1 MADQVTSVGA
11 ISLDLIVRDRVTAQ
25 VGEIAK
31 RAQTAATKSFE
42 TVGQKAGAAVASGF
56 SDAEVQQSLKDAVR
70 RCIERTN
77 AEAKKTPVD
86 VPVRTV
92 TLVKS
97 QPVDSKAI
105 QRSIDNYASKIA
117 SGHPDVDMNRA
128 FTAAQAPAD
137 LLAQKMANLRDQM
150 AQARRKSAE
159 INAAFDKIG
168 ADGSTDLDKLSAAYT
183 QVEAR
188 IISIQQQLDATKA
201 KIDAPVAK
209 AEAASQRAA
218 AKAEAAA
225 QRTAAAQQRAAERAA
240 ATRKRA
246 ADRAAAAQKR
256 AAEKAANAAIR
267 AVQREEKARAAA
279 LKRQQVRTRAAARAQ
294 AGSWLSAATT
304 SAKGISRVGV
314 TGRAALTSMRSLATA
329 IPFAILAAGFGL
341 LRKAITS
348 ASESSTEFK
357 RHLNDLKANLQVAFT
372 PIYQAILP
380 ALNQLMAALASA
392 ARTVASF
399 VSGVFG
405 KTYAQS
411 LSATKSLQKTAST
424 AKSLKRSLAGF
435 DELNILSK
443 SDSGSSDSGVDYDAI
458 SAKGDA
464 AAEALGKKISG
475 MFDFSKLS
483 ASFNQFRKVL
493 EPIVSFIAE
502 KIILPLSVWTINDGL
517 PAAFKILSGAAELLY
532 KVGKKLWDE
541 FLEPIA
547 NWDGG
552 VITTVFNLIGD
563 IFQKIAANDVVCDI
577 LTKMLEIFIAM
588 LIPIPVIVANW
599 DKIKGAAENCWAGIK
614 KAWGDANAWIYNK
627 ITLPIYNLFSGLVGG
642 IKSKLSLAKSAFR
655 DTFQGFVQLARNPL
669 NLIVALINGMISGVN
684 LLIRGLNKIHVDIPS
699 WVPGIGGKSIGFS
712 VREIGKIPYLANGGI
727 ASQPTLAMIGE
738 YSGARSNPEVVAP
751 LDKLQALMDGGN
763 SGEIIELLK
772 TIIELLS
779 KGQVAILD
787 GKVLLEWLRK
797 QDNRQGRRLL
807 IT

>member
-11 ISLDLIVRDRVTAQ
+11 ISLDLIVRDTVTAQ
-25 VGEIAK
+25 VSEIAK
-31 RAQTAATKSFE
+31 RAQAAATKSFD

-70 RCIERTN
+70 RCIERAN
-77 AEAKKTPVD
+77 AETQKTPVK

-92 TLVKS
+92 TLGKYQS
-97 QPVDSKAI
+97 VDRKAI
-105 QRSIDNYASKIA
+105 QQSIDNYAAQKA
-117 SGHPDVDMNRA
+117 SGPEVDMDRA
-128 FTAAQAPAD
+128 FTAAQTPAE
-137 LLAQKMANLRDQM
+137 LLTQKIANLRDQM
-150 AQARRKSAE
+150 EQARRKSAE
-159 INAAFDKIG
+159 IDAAFDKIG
-168 ADGSTDLDKLSAAYT
+168 TDGSAALDKLIAQANQTES
-183 QVEAR
+183 R
-188 IISIQQQLDATKA
+188 IISLQAQIYAAQA
-201 KIDAPVAK
+201 KLNAPVQK
-209 AEAASQRAA
+209 AA
-218 AKAEAAA
+218 AAA
-225 QRTAAAQQRAAERAA
+225 QRAAE
-240 ATRKRA
+240 KS
-246 ADRAAAAQKR
+246 AAAQKR
-256 AAEKAANAAIR
+256 AAEKAANASIR
-267 AVQREEKARAAA
+267 ALQREEKARAAA
-279 LKRQQVRTRAAARAQ
+279 LKRQQSRTRAAARAQ

-314 TGRAALTSMRSLATA
+314 TGRAALTSMRGLATA

-380 ALNQLMAALASA
+380 ALNRLMSALASA

-411 LSATKSLQKTAST
+411 LSATKSLQKTAGM

-443 SDSGSSDSGVDYDAI
+443 SDSDSGSSDSGVDYDTI
-458 SAKGDA
+458 SARGDA

-493 EPIVSFIAE
+493 EPIVGFIAE

-541 FLEPIA
+541 FLEPVA
-547 NWDGG
+547 NWGGG

-599 DKIKGAAENCWAGIK
+599 DKIKSAAENCWAGIK

-655 DTFQGFVQLARNPL
+655 DTFQSFVQLARNPL

-684 LLIRGLNKIHVDIPS
+684 LLIRGLNKIHVNIPN

-763 SGEIIELLK
+763 SGEIVGLLK